1 VVRGGF
7 WHTVESAAQTGSTNA
22 DLLLRAQDGAPEGLV
37 LAAEEQT
44 AGRGRRGRAWISP
57 PHAALMFSLLLRPAP
72 VPPARWGWLPL
83 LTGVAVVTTVREVSG
98 VHATLKW
105 PNDVLAV
112 TVPGTPSSA
121 VGKLAG
127 ILAEAAEGVVVVGVG
142 LNVSTVPEEFPP
154 PGPGALPA
162 TSLSA
167 AGAVVLGR
175 ERLLG
180 GILAAFEQRYL
191 AWRDSRGNPAAI
203 RAEYLGLCGTLGR
216 QVRVELPGG
225 QVLSGEAVDVD
236 PDGRLVVRSSA
247 SEVAVAA
254 GDVVHVRLPGAH
266 ASTAARQAAGTA
278 GTRYRR
284 SKSAVSGGTTR
295 IVTANIQGSP
305 APSPGENHPPGPPRA
320 NRRRATS
327 TPRPP
332 SRITPSSV
340 PRRYTH
346 FW

>member
-1 VVRGGF
+1 MGTESCMQDPPAQAGREPLDVAAVVRAGF

-22 DLLLRAQDGAPEGLV
+22 DLLLRAQDGAAEGLV
-37 LAAEEQT
+37 LVAEEQT
-44 AGRGRRGRAWISP
+44 AGRGRRGRAWVSP

-83 LTGVAVVTTVREVSG
+83 LTGVAVVTTIREVSG
-98 VHATLKW
+98 VNATLKW

-112 TVPGTPSSA
+112 TVPGNPSSA
-121 VGKLAG
+121 AGKLAG
-127 ILAEAAEGVVVVGVG
+127 ILAEAAEGVVVVGIG

-154 PGPGALPA
+154 PGPARLPA
-162 TSLSA
+162 TSLFA
-167 AGAVVLGR
+167 AGAAVLGR
-175 ERLLG
+175 ERLLS

-191 AWRDSRGNPAAI
+191 AWRDGRGDPAAI

-236 PDGRLVVRSSA
+236 PDGRLVVRSSE
-247 SEVAVAA
+247 SEAAVAA

-295 IVTANIQGSP
+295 IVTANIQG
-305 APSPGENHPPGPPRA
+305 
-320 NRRRATS
+320 
-327 TPRPP
+327 RPD
-332 SRITPSSV
+332 R
-340 PRRYTH
+340 
-346 FW
+346 